1 MCFSSGRYPDREL
14 AERRRMDST
23 WHLFDRGARE
33 PAPVDPIVAE
43 EGLLEPE
50 EPPKEVVTSS

>member
-1 MCFSSGRYPDREL
+1 MG
-14 AERRRMDST
+14 ST

-43 EGLLEPE
+43 EEPLEPG
-50 EPPKEVVTSS
+50 EPRKEVLASR